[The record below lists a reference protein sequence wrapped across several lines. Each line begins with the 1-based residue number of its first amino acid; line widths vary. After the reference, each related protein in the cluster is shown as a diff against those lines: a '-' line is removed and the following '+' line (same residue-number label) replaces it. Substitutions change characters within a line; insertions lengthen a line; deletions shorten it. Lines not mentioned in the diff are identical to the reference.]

1 MRGRIVVG
9 VEVIAFSA
17 MAGARYVMMTRV
29 VGPIRTGGNNLN
41 RSSGGGGRQ
50 CNERDCSSGRLHCF

>member
-29 VGPIRTGGNNLN
+29 VGPIRTGGNDLN
-41 RSSGGGGRQ
+41 RSSGGG
-50 CNERDCSSGRLHCF
+50 ETM